1 MIESSCHGVVFS
13 LFLSLF
19 PDSSS
24 VSEKRRPPVVSVVSV
39 QESRRPEVAAAAPER
54 RERPTPAALRRNPS
68 LRNPSLRKELRPALE
83 HALAEKLEDLDL
95 RPVRCREATLIRAP
109 ASVYCFG
116 H

>member
-1 MIESSCHGVVFS
+1 MIESPCHGVVFS

-68 LRNPSLRKELRPALE
+68 LRKELRPALE